1 MARSKQNKNKGGKDK
16 DGKHRKETKE
26 ERKDRLRQQ
35 EEAREA
41 CTKILPYFGGVLLI
55 LLIVF
60 ALYVRSVPPKVPI
73 SVDIPAQSQA
83 ADKPVD
89 FTDTD
94 ATEVA
99 EEASDVL
106 ENLETEGGG
115 EKEETIE
122 L

>member
-1 MARSKQNKNKGGKDK
+1 M
-16 DGKHRKETKE
+16 
-26 ERKDRLRQQ
+26 
-35 EEAREA
+35 
-41 CTKILPYFGGVLLI
+41 LI

-106 ENLETEGGG
+106 ENVETEGGG
-115 EKEETIE
+115 EKEDTVETIE